1 MKTFKFMKVV
11 YVATYLGII
20 VLAAAK
26 IVAKV
31 RGCPCGKCKEKRPL
45 FESAESARPL
55 NVKGGANIPFADS
68 VVLSAENSG
77 YRNREMNV
85 FVGEPNLGKRL
96 CSLAQ
101 EAGKVATGS
110 SREVTLERHREM
122 DRLLANYENINR
134 KEQSIRNFLDA

>member
-1 MKTFKFMKVV
+1 MKTFKFMKAV

-31 RGCPCGKCKEKRPL
+31 RGCPCGKRGKKKAL
-45 FESAESARPL
+45 FE
-55 NVKGGANIPFADS
+55 GGANIPFADS
-68 VVLSAENSG
+68 VVLTAENSG
-77 YRNREMNV
+77 FHNREMNIL
-85 FVGEPNLGKRL
+85 VGEPNLGKKL
-96 CSLAQ
+96 FSLAQ

-122 DRLLANYENINR
+122 DRLLANYERINH
-134 KEQSIRNFLDA
+134 KEQSVRNFLDA

>member
-1 MKTFKFMKVV
+1 MKTFNFIKAV

-45 FESAESARPL
+45 FEGGT
-55 NVKGGANIPFADS
+55 NVPFADN
-68 VVLSAENSG
+68 VVLTAENSG
-77 YRNREMNV
+77 YRNREMNIL
-85 FVGEPNLGKRL
+85 VGEPNLGKKL
-96 CSLAQ
+96 FSLAQ

-134 KEQSIRNFLDA
+134 EKQAARNFLDA

>member
-1 MKTFKFMKVV
+1 MKTFKLMKAV

-45 FESAESARPL
+45 FE
-55 NVKGGANIPFADS
+55 GGANIPFADS
-68 VVLSAENSG
+68 VVLTAENSG
-77 YRNREMNV
+77 FRNREMNIL
-85 FVGEPNLGKRL
+85 VGEPNLGKRL

-134 KEQSIRNFLDA
+134 ETQSVRNFPDA

>member
-1 MKTFKFMKVV
+1 MKTFKFMKAV

-31 RGCPCGKCKEKRPL
+31 KGCPCGKCKGKRPL
-45 FESAESARPL
+45 FE
-55 NVKGGANIPFADS
+55 GGANLPFADS
-68 VVLSAENSG
+68 AVLDAENSG
-77 YRNREMNV
+77 FRNREMNV
-85 FVGEPNLGKRL
+85 LVGEPNLGKKL
-96 CSLAQ
+96 FSLSQ

-122 DRLLANYENINR
+122 DRLLANYERINR
-134 KEQSIRNFLDA
+134 EKQSVRNFLDA